1 MRHLDSGVPAAMIL
15 QQSTLSPNKL
25 TCPQYVQ
32 TITIKTQSRINMAP
46 SKFSS
51 LTSQLCRPALA
62 YGSLLTAPWGKISGW
77 NQPTHVHWR
86 IGSGQVLVKQALFI
100 LFS

>member
-32 TITIKTQSRINMAP
+32 TITIKIQSRINMAP
-46 SKFSS
+46 PKFSS
-51 LTSQLCRPALA
+51 FTSQLCSPALA
-62 YGSLLTAPWGKISGW
+62 YGRLLTPWGKISGW
-77 NQPTHVHWR
+77 NQPTHTG
-86 IGSGQVLVKQALFI
+86 GSVQVRF
-100 LFS
+100 